1 MKKVISILAVLFITL
16 GTMVSA
22 ADFNQPLTIKNY
34 EPTTLTPTGGM
45 LVEEGIVTN
54 TGRRSGIRML
64 SSGSQQTFEEYLREQ
79 LINHATTVNVAK
91 FRIPASEFSHKY
103 FAFVFCNSDL
113 AIRAAYSSGV
123 SFTENGEEY
132 MQSVNPVYVYD
143 TKAECDRKYKELDAL
158 TTRLANYASKGKTEL
173 EKALFLFDKISLDY
187 HYTPG
192 ETYEK
197 INYTP
202 YSFLDKGHGVCQGY
216 AILYKLA
223 LEKLGIESYL
233 CGNYNPEIN
242 HAWNYIKIDGSWYH
256 ADPTWSYYSNA
267 EDMVSRKYFLLSDAA
282 IADDGLHGIKREWE
296 AQRSGLTP
304 IDCTDNTYV
313 SGHLFN
319 HLSSPFTRDEQ
330 SIIFKNKFNISE
342 TASLTLDF
350 RTSDL
355 IATDT
360 IISEANND
368 YVYVF
373 TLNNIDNLRLVI
385 AAYEPGGRYRSGT
398 LGGISDIAE
407 NSIIPIP
414 VAYVTPSGVQT
425 GDYLKFMALAA
436 DCITPIGNYTTVK

>member
-1 MKKVISILAVLFITL
+1 MRKIISIIAALCVTL
-16 GTMVSA
+16 GTIVSA
-22 ADFNQPLTIKNY
+22 ADFDQTLTIEKI
-34 EPTTLTPTGGM
+34 EPVTLTPTGGM
-45 LVEEGIVTN
+45 LHEEGIIN
-54 TGRRSGIRML
+54 NSGLRRSIRLL
-64 SSGSQQTFEEYLREQ
+64 SSGMEQTFDEYFREQ
-79 LINHATTVNVAK
+79 LINHTTTVNVAK
-91 FRIPASEFSHKY
+91 FRIPVSEFVSKY
-103 FAFVFCNSDL
+103 FAFIFCNGDL
-113 AIRAAYSSGV
+113 PIRAGYTGGI
-123 SFTENGEEY
+123 SFTENGVEY
-132 MQSVNPVYVYD
+132 MQSINPIYVYD
-143 TKAECDRKYKELDAL
+143 TKEECDSKYIELDAL
-158 TTRLANYASKGKTEL
+158 TTSLAEYASTGKTEL

-187 HYTPG
+187 YYTPG
-192 ETYEK
+192 ETFEK

-202 YSFLDKGHGVCQGY
+202 YSFLDNGHAICQGY
-216 AILYKLA
+216 AVLYKLA
-223 LEKLGIESYL
+223 LEKLGIESYI
-233 CGNYNPEIN
+233 CENYNPDIN

-256 ADPTWSYYSNA
+256 ADPTWSYCSDTT
-267 EDMVSRKYFLLSDAA
+267 DMVSKKYFLLSDTAMEE
-282 IADDGLHGIKREWE
+282 DGLHGVKSDWI
-296 AQRSGLTP
+296 AQRSSLAP

-330 SIIFKNKFNISE
+330 SIIFTNKFNISE

-373 TLNNIDNLRLVI
+373 TLNNIDKLRLVI